1 MVKGPLPLPARRAMR
16 KVGQDIKDARL
27 RRRITAALLAERAN
41 ISPRTLSKIERGDST
56 VAIGSYAAVLF
67 SLRMIDRFAD
77 IADARHDRTG
87 IELMQEQL
95 PKRVRIPKKED
106 GEIQ

>member
-1 MVKGPLPLPARRAMR
+1 MVNGPLPLPALRAMR
-16 KVGQDIKDARL
+16 KLGQDIKDARL

-41 ISPRTLSKIERGDST
+41 ISLRTLSKIERGDAT

-67 SLRMIDRFAD
+67 SLRMIDRFAN
-77 IADARHDRTG
+77 IADAQYDRTG

-95 PKRVRIPKKED
+95 PKRLRIPKKKDEKT
-106 GEIQ
+106 E

>member
-1 MVKGPLPLPARRAMR
+1 MKGPLPLPARRAMR

-56 VAIGSYAAVLF
+56 VAIGSYVAVLF

-77 IADARHDRTG
+77 IADVRHDRTG

-106 GEIQ
+106 EGIQ

>member
-1 MVKGPLPLPARRAMR
+1 MVKGPLPIPARRAMR
-16 KVGQDIKDARL
+16 KLGQDIKDARL

-56 VAIGSYAAVLF
+56 VAIGSYVAVLF

-77 IADARHDRTG
+77 IADVRHDRTG

-95 PKRVRIPKKED
+95 PKRVRTPKKKDE
-106 GEIQ
+106 EIQ

>member
-16 KVGQDIKDARL
+16 KLGQDIKDARL

-56 VAIGSYAAVLF
+56 VAIGSYVAVLF

-95 PKRVRIPKKED
+95 PKRVRIPREKE
-106 GEIQ
+106 EESQ